1 MLLVT
6 YDFKSIP
13 SLDCER
19 RIGTEKRTNPSKG
32 QVKLNALFIL
42 NLSEYCSVFV
52 FLSRPV
58 YTLKWVSFYSRFKNN
73 DYRVVWSARRR
84 AKGTLRSFC
93 MERGETI
100 NLRWGAPEVSASI
113 SLKRGDTELTC
124 EAALLLNLG
133 MLHSHQVPVD
143 NDVLAR
149 LRQCRFYG
157 LTNKLFIW
165 ETRIHKQTRNYLHI
179 LYEVHNKMFRLFWYE
194 QWN

>member
-52 FLSRPV
+52 FLFRPV

-84 AKGTLRSFC
+84 AKGTL
-93 MERGETI
+93 
-100 NLRWGAPEVSASI
+100 
-113 SLKRGDTELTC
+113 
-124 EAALLLNLG
+124 
-133 MLHSHQVPVD
+133 
-143 NDVLAR
+143 
-149 LRQCRFYG
+149 
-157 LTNKLFIW
+157 
-165 ETRIHKQTRNYLHI
+165 
-179 LYEVHNKMFRLFWYE
+179 
-194 QWN
+194 